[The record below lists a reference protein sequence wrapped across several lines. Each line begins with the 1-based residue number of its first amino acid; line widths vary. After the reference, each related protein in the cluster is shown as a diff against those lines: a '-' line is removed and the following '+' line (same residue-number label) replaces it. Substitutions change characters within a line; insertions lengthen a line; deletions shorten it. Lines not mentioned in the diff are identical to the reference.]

1 MMPGCKRL
9 SMRRLEGSAL
19 KTVWRSDVGK
29 WAVSLAFVALLAGG
43 TLTSVHLDNNLHA
56 IVANEAYRSG
66 QPSPD
71 QIRAYRD
78 KFHIASIINLRGAQ
92 PGSAWYDGEVQT
104 AHELGMHHFDFPMS
118 PRREL
123 TPEQSRALIAMME
136 AAPKPVL
143 IHCRAGS
150 DRTGL
155 ASALYMAAVAGIDE
169 ETSEA
174 QLSIRFGH
182 FSIPIVGPYEMDR
195 TFEAMEPSLGFF
207 DS

>member
-1 MMPGCKRL
+1 
-9 SMRRLEGSAL
+9 MRA
-19 KTVWRSDVGK
+19 VWRFSARTWVAALALVAPFAGG
-29 WAVSLAFVALLAGG
+29 SLA
-43 TLTSVHLDNNLHA
+43 SVHLGNNFHA

-71 QIRAYRD
+71 QIRAYRE
-78 KFHIASIINLRGAQ
+78 KYGIASIINLRGAQ
-92 PGSAWYDGEVQT
+92 PGSDWYDAEVR
-104 AHELGMHHFDFPMS
+104 AAKELGIRHFDFSMS

-123 TPEQSRALIAMME
+123 TPEQSRALIAMMKS
-136 AAPKPVL
+136 APKPVL

-155 ASALYMAAVAGIDE
+155 AAALYMAAVAGIDE
-169 ETSEA
+169 EASES

-182 FSIPIVGPYEMDR
+182 FAIPIIGPYAMDQ

-207 DS
+207 GS